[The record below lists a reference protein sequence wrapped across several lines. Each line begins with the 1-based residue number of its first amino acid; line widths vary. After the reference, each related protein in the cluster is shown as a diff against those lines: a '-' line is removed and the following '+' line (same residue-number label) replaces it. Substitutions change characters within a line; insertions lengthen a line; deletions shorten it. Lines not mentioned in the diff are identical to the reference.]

1 MKNNVYLE
9 VHKLHIVMVIS
20 FISSS
25 AVYLVTMILLRATF
39 DVGYIFAIDAME
51 KIGILTL
58 LYWLSF
64 YLIYE
69 GSFLDYIKFFIENKE
84 KEYSIKKSLFLLLI
98 CYKSFK
104 WWFK

>member
-64 YLIYE
+64 YLIN
-69 GSFLDYIKFFIENKE
+69 FI
-84 KEYSIKKSLFLLLI
+84 
-98 CYKSFK
+98 YKVYFPEAHERIV
-104 WWFK
+104 